1 METKTSKNIIS
12 WGQLFLLIGVFALFL
27 YALTVRVNFNDKTDV
42 VLEGYVFVGSELK
55 SYTGQEKDVTLPTS
69 YSFGEP
75 VYYSGKT
82 TFNSQ
87 WEARQFWQE
96 HYACGAEGYYEF
108 YQEIYTHSY
117 PWNYEYTIGRPTYIE
132 GDEVKVNT
140 MAWYAGQN
148 NQYIENLKIPK
159 EYTTTSVR
167 AFQNCPNLKEVYFE
181 DGVEVIG
188 DGIFDGCSSLK
199 KVRLSETTKQIDAYA
214 FFGTAIEEI
223 TIPKTV
229 RNFHIGTFYNCTNLK
244 TVTIKSSQIQ
254 ANHNDYYNH
263 FGNCPLN
270 VIYVPFEA
278 LEYYKTTSPW
288 SNYSSLYQALY

>member
-1 METKTSKNIIS
+1 
-12 WGQLFLLIGVFALFL
+12 
-27 YALTVRVNFNDKTDV
+27 
-42 VLEGYVFVGSELK
+42 
-55 SYTGQEKDVTLPTS
+55 
-69 YSFGEP
+69 
-75 VYYSGKT
+75 
-82 TFNSQ
+82 
-87 WEARQFWQE
+87 
-96 HYACGAEGYYEF
+96 
-108 YQEIYTHSY
+108 
-117 PWNYEYTIGRPTYIE
+117 
-132 GDEVKVNT
+132 

-148 NQYIENLKIPK
+148 NQYIETLKIPK

-181 DGVEVIG
+181 DGVEVVG

-199 KVRLSETTKQIDAYA
+199 KVRLSETTKQLDAYA
-214 FFGTAIEEI
+214 FFETAIEEI

-229 RNFHIGTFYNCTNLK
+229 RSFHIRTFYNCTNLK